1 MKKILLLL
9 LLTGLLKGNIY
20 AQPKQREVL
29 LKQITALK
37 LYTGYAQ
44 KGYSIAKKGLNTIG
58 NFKRGEFDLHA
69 DYFNSLK
76 MINSKIKDYPRVSQI
91 IVLQVKIL
99 GKYKSTLK
107 QVQEDDLF
115 HGDEVAYIKRV
126 MNRLI
131 KNGDTTL
138 DELIVVLTQ
147 GKLEMKDDERINKI
161 DFLYQ
166 NMLESYIFCESFSEQ
181 TSLMSLTRDKD
192 GMDVKTSRAL
202 QGLNNNLP

>member
-1 MKKILLLL
+1 ML
-9 LLTGLLKGNIY
+9 LLTGLLKGSIY

-29 LKQITALK
+29 LKQIAALK
-37 LYTGYAQ
+37 MYTGYAQ

-76 MINSKIKDYPRVSQI
+76 IINPKIKDYSRVSQI

-99 GKYKSTLK
+99 DKYKSTLK

-147 GKLEMKDDERINKI
+147 GNLEMKDDERINKI

-166 NMLESYIFCESFSEQ
+166 NMLESYIFCESFSDQ
-181 TSLMSLTRDKD
+181 TRMMSLSRSTNFK
-192 GMDVKTSRAL
+192 DVKTSRVL
-202 QGLNNNLP
+202 QGVKNNVP